1 MAASQS
7 VPDGGDKGQCD
18 PRGVRFVGYLR
29 GPRSDGLD
37 CESPLLVLRNDD
49 SREVWPCSNHKTS
62 KCRPCATRYGRRVKS
77 LASKGFSSPDGRF
90 YLLTLTAP
98 GDGLHCL
105 RKGCDRAPTCGH
117 ELCGCTGAEGTDLS
131 RWNPEASRCWNRF
144 LVAVERH
151 YGSRPAYFRA
161 TEVQDGKRS
170 VTPGAGR
177 GALHHHVILR
187 TVTALD
193 VKTLR
198 QLAID
203 AGYGHSV
210 DLKPLD
216 PGSRAAAAYVAKYIT
231 KACNERDSVPWW
243 LMVVDYQTGEVTEGL
258 VPARYR
264 TWSQSQTY
272 SGTTMREIRAAAQ
285 GKARELAYLRECV
298 DGVREF
304 TLTTDTRDR
313 QPAATESPPMPS

>member
-1 MAASQS
+1 MAASQI
-7 VPDGGDKGQCD
+7 VHDGGDKSQRD

-29 GPRSDGLD
+29 GPRTDGLD

-49 SREVWPCSNHKTS
+49 SREIWPCSNHKTS

-77 LASKGFSSPDGRF
+77 LASKGFSSPDGHF

-105 RKGCDRAPTCGH
+105 RKGCDQAPTCGH
-117 ELCGCTGAEGTDLS
+117 PLCGCTGAEGTDLS

-151 YGSRPAYFRA
+151 YGARPAYFRA

-177 GALHHHVILR
+177 GALHHHSILR
-187 TVTALD
+187 TVTPLD

-203 AGYGHSV
+203 AGYGHSI
-210 DLKPLD
+210 KLD
-216 PGSRAAAAYVAKYIT
+216 VLNPGSRAAAHYVAKYIT
-231 KACNERDSVPWW
+231 KACDERENVPWW
-243 LMVVDYQTGEVTEGL
+243 RMVIDYETGEITEGL

-264 TWSQSQTY
+264 TWSQSLNY
-272 SGTTMREIRAAAQ
+272 SGVTMREIRAAALD
-285 GKARELAYLRECV
+285 KARQLAYMREITA
-298 DGVREF
+298 GVREF
-304 TLTTDTRDR
+304 SLTLD
-313 QPAATESPPMPS
+313 PYVSKPLATESPPLPS